1 MSYLNSL
8 GVDPS
13 KDVVSIVATHWH
25 DDHIRGMANLVE
37 TCNEATFCCSSALCE
52 EEFLTMI
59 AAVEGRHMSK
69 TGSGMRE
76 FYTTFELLKNRPNK
90 LKRALVDRVIY
101 NKNNCQIWSL
111 SPSDLD
117 FSLFLQNV
125 GQLIPSDNETK
136 RRIQPLSPNRAA
148 VVLLILINETAVL
161 LGSDLERPGWL
172 QVLEA
177 DGRPNCRAS
186 VFKVAHHGSKN
197 AHEIRIWKELL
208 NKTPIALLTPWQRG
222 GKELPSKEDI
232 SRILQLADKAY
243 ITSTSQSFVSK
254 PKRTRDRA
262 VERTIQNSG
271 AVLKSVNLSPG
282 KIRLRKISDSQTLW
296 SIETFGKAC
305 ELKDYYR
312 QVQK

>member
-1 MSYLNSL
+1 
-8 GVDPS
+8 
-13 KDVVSIVATHWH
+13 
-25 DDHIRGMANLVE
+25 
-37 TCNEATFCCSSALCE
+37 
-52 EEFLTMI
+52 MI

-76 FYTTFELLKNRPNK
+76 LYTTFELLKNRPNK

-136 RRIQPLSPNRAA
+136 RRIQPLSPNKAA

-172 QVLEA
+172 QILEA
-177 DGRPNCRAS
+177 DGRSNCRAS

-222 GKELPSKEDI
+222 GKELPSQEDI

-243 ITSTSQSFVSK
+243 ITSTSQSFFSK

-282 KIRLRKISDSQTLW
+282 KIRLRKTSDSQTLW

-312 QVQK
+312 